1 MKPSQTIK
9 LDDPNQK
16 VLLFG
21 KEFTVQEVK
30 EEIIDSY
37 LLKRRL
43 SQLLGGK

>member
-1 MKPSQTIK
+1 MPSPKPIF
-9 LDDPNQK
+9 LDNPDQK
-16 VLLFG
+16 VIIFG
-21 KEFTVQEVK
+21 KTFTVQEVK